1 MFITVLFIIAK
12 NWKLL
17 TPMFN
22 NSKNAPVNSAIFI

>member
-17 TPMFN
+17 THMFN
-22 NSKNAPVNSAIFI
+22 NSKNAPVNSVIFM